1 MVKLTKYRNI
11 ARREGWIFRRDGGG
25 KMDGATLYIKQ
36 LKPYLY
42 LLDEEHQATGYL
54 VIGENKAVLID
65 TMNGLTNLRAEVEKL
80 TDKPGSD
87 RIL

>member
-1 MVKLTKYRNI
+1 
-11 ARREGWIFRRDGGG
+11 
-25 KMDGATLYIKQ
+25 MDGATLYIKQ

-80 TDKPGSD
+80 TKGQLVEVKYSVES
-87 RIL
+87 REYKERWYTSLRYQGVM